1 MILFDL
7 GVAIGPVLGYY
18 SQLNLIKKEKSVGSF
33 SIDVCAILMISGI
46 LRIFFWFTT
55 GYAINLLFQA
65 IFIIIIQVNCSLKQ
79 ALLLK
84 ECIELDPRD
93 RSLPEKFW
101 RWRTFDQYS
110 NYSNNIVKFLLGL
123 TAVVTVTTLLSSLL
137 WIPFYGSFIGFA
149 SLSIEATLGMPQLLS
164 NYRTKSVEGL
174 SFFMI
179 FTWFVGDFFKT
190 LYFII

>member
-65 IFIIIIQVNCSLKQ
+65 IFIIIIQVNCSLK
-79 ALLLK
+79 
-84 ECIELDPRD
+84 
-93 RSLPEKFW
+93 
-101 RWRTFDQYS
+101 
-110 NYSNNIVKFLLGL
+110 
-123 TAVVTVTTLLSSLL
+123 
-137 WIPFYGSFIGFA
+137 
-149 SLSIEATLGMPQLLS
+149 
-164 NYRTKSVEGL
+164 
-174 SFFMI
+174 
-179 FTWFVGDFFKT
+179 
-190 LYFII
+190 